1 MIKKTLLATVFS
13 LSLATI
19 ATAEETVIATVNGE
33 KIFQSELNRNLEQIP
48 NFDALPAEQQKLIKN
63 KILQAIT
70 KLRAVVQEA
79 KKLKI
84 EESES
89 YRSKLKDFEQQLMYS
104 TLLENHLNNIVT
116 EPKLKEY
123 YNKNKKQFI
132 ESKAKASHILVSTK
146 KEAQEVIQKLIA
158 GSDFKELAKEFSIGP
173 SSQDGG
179 NLGWFTRD
187 TMVSEF
193 SDAVF
198 KLKNGQFTKTPVQ
211 TQFGWH
217 VIQLDEKVEDTP
229 SLFEDVKDQI
239 KEVIMQEEVENYLDN
254 ILNKAEIIINDEK

>member
-1 MIKKTLLATVFS
+1 MIKKALLATVFS
-13 LSLATI
+13 LTLASV
-19 ATAEETVIATVNGE
+19 ATAEEKVIATVNGQ
-33 KIFQSELNRNLEQIP
+33 KVFQSELNRNLEQIP
-48 NFDALPAEQQKLIKN
+48 NFDSLPTEQQKLIKD

-70 KLRAVVQEA
+70 KLTAVVQEA
-79 KKLKI
+79 KKLQIAETEAYK
-84 EESES
+84 
-89 YRSKLKDFEQQLMYS
+89 SKLKDFEQQLMYS
-104 TLLENHLNNIVT
+104 TLLESHLDSIVT

-146 KEAQEVIQKLIA
+146 KEALELVQKLKA
-158 GSDFKELAKEFSIGP
+158 GSNFKDLAKEFSIGP
-173 SSQDGG
+173 SAQDGG

-198 KLKNGQFTKTPVQ
+198 KLKNGEYTKKPVQ

-217 VIQLDEKVEDTP
+217 VILLEEKVEDTP

-239 KEVIMQEEVENYLDN
+239 KEVIMQEEVENYLNN